1 MLFNMLMSGLELMV
15 LGMGMVF
22 LFLVVLIV
30 CMQGMSLLAARLSP
44 EAPATSHSTPRVV
57 SGGDAS
63 DPRLIAVLSAAVSRY
78 RSTRSA

>member
-44 EAPATSHSTPRVV
+44 EAPIPALSPSCPPQSAVIAPRV
-57 SGGDAS
+57 AP
-63 DPRLIAVLSAAVSRY
+63 DPL
-78 RSTRSA
+78 